1 MAGDGRVSPAGS
13 TCSRGE
19 PRFQV
24 TPRPPPLPVG
34 PGRLLRASGRL
45 PPGLW
50 VRRQDVWAP
59 SREPGKSGWTAIVVS
74 RFPSGDIS
82 RVTDRGCS
90 GSRGRRGLVKQRP
103 RLSRKDY
110 LSIQLVLE
118 PQQSLILVVKDELE
132 AKASPRHSV
141 RSDASDQGQ
150 LRDLTHS
157 DPAQDRE

>member
-1 MAGDGRVSPAGS
+1 M
-13 TCSRGE
+13 
-19 PRFQV
+19 
-24 TPRPPPLPVG
+24 
-34 PGRLLRASGRL
+34 LRQ
-45 PPGLW
+45 P
-50 VRRQDVWAP
+50 WA
-59 SREPGKSGWTAIVVS
+59 
-74 RFPSGDIS
+74 
-82 RVTDRGCS
+82 S
-90 GSRGRRGLVKQRP
+90 GSRETASSIIAQR
-103 RLSRKDY
+103 